1 MTGESERT
9 PKPGSTESKPTR
21 RHGLT
26 AEPSAFDR
34 ILVYSQYGDD
44 WSEWPL
50 NDGDSGGNNME
61 NSGCLIFT
69 YAHAIQWLTG
79 NRVSPE
85 RRACLI
91 KEFIRVCDIPWGPRA
106 YNPADPH
113 ALYNAHILEKYGIAE
128 APVPRG
134 ASATEALFR
143 QGGVIIANPGG
154 HYVLAVG
161 GAYGRLEGNDGDQ
174 YFIHIVDSS
183 CQSTWWRTNQNHGS
197 VLYDFNGL
205 GVIQGYRREEG
216 HPVDGAVGGR
226 VMSKWTGGEYW
237 ATFPVFRRYRLDRA
251 FVPGKRAFGGMP

>member
-1 MTGESERT
+1 MTGKSGCT
-9 PKPGSTESKPTR
+9 TKPRSTESKQTR
-21 RHGLT
+21 RLDVT

-34 ILVYSQYGDD
+34 ILVYSQYGSD
-44 WSEWPL
+44 WSDWPL
-50 NDGDSGGNNME
+50 NDGDSGGNSME

-69 YAHAIQWLTG
+69 YAHAIQWLTN

-85 RRACLI
+85 NRAWLI
-91 KEFIRVCDIPWGPRA
+91 GEFIRVCDIPWGPRA
-106 YNPADPH
+106 YNPTNPQ
-113 ALYNAHILEKYGIAE
+113 ALYNAHILDKYPIAE

-134 ASATEALFR
+134 APAMEALFR

-161 GAYGRLEGNDGDQ
+161 GAYGSFKGSDGDD

-205 GVIQGYRREEG
+205 GVIQGYRMEEG
-216 HPVDGAVGGR
+216 RPVNGMVGGR
-226 VMSKWTGGEYW
+226 AMSKWTGGEYW
-237 ATFPVFRRYRLDRA
+237 APFSVFSRYRLDKA
-251 FVPGKRAFGGMP
+251 YVPG